1 MDGTIRLHL
10 SRPVNGW
17 ISKLTGLITKISID
31 KSTKIPVSGEG
42 KINDKDREKQKQ
54 KEKGKE
60 KEKEKENDNERSD
73 DDQWAILERMDD
85 DLEHWGGNEIFR
97 KEDRFFGTLQG
108 SGYQVIDTIVIHVK
122 LVALVFFELYIRE
135 RQCNI
140 PLDSIRVAVHTWVFG
155 PRDDDHYFYDSLTL
169 HYAFFC
175 VSCIIFS
182 PLFSFFLHLHSL
194 NFPYN
199 FFILSLF
206 SSAFVIFPLYLALV
220 CGSIPSKR
228 ADLV

>member
-54 KEKGKE
+54 KEKGKD
-60 KEKEKENDNERSD
+60 KEKEKENDVERSD

-85 DLEHWGGNEIFR
+85 DLEHWGGSEIFR

-108 SGYQVIDTIVIHVK
+108 SGYQVIDFIVIHFM
-122 LVALVFFELYIRE
+122 LLSFVFFELYINE
-135 RQCNI
+135 IQWNI
-140 PLDSIRVAVHTWVFG
+140 PLGSFRVAVHTWVFG
-155 PRDDDHYFYDSLTL
+155 FRDDYHYF
-169 HYAFFC
+169 
-175 VSCIIFS
+175 
-182 PLFSFFLHLHSL
+182 
-194 NFPYN
+194 
-199 FFILSLF
+199 
-206 SSAFVIFPLYLALV
+206 
-220 CGSIPSKR
+220 
-228 ADLV
+228 